1 MEEKEFSVFIEKIIQ
16 EEFKGEVLAFKVTG
30 PDMIN
35 SLYRGSSLA
44 HDSKSGGINFIE
56 EGKAVV
62 AFVAL
67 LVSTYKTGKEIW
79 QAIKAKSEKAS
90 TEKIASGWKKAM
102 IDEGIN
108 ADIAER
114 IAKKYS
120 ENLAKPAA

>member
-1 MEEKEFSVFIEKIIQ
+1 MEEKEFTLFIEKIIQ
-16 EEFKGEVLAFKVTG
+16 EEFKGEALAFKVTG

-35 SLYRGSSLA
+35 NLYRGSNLT
-44 HDSKSGGINFIE
+44 HDPKSGGINFIE

-90 TEKIASGWKKAM
+90 TEKIAEGWKKAM
-102 IDEGIN
+102 IDEGIS

-114 IAKKYS
+114 ITKKYAS
-120 ENLAKPAA
+120 ALVKPAA